1 MPHFECGAIDHSA
14 TSPGAMTGGQPPV
27 VGPSSRR
34 GWRGRQGAGGEKFGA
49 GEAVP
54 FVMAGL
60 DPAIHPLRK
69 TLAKMMDT
77 RVKPAYRTSRRV
89 TLTDAA
95 ETYIQACRRILD
107 EVDEAERVVSGEYRA
122 PRGELTVTASLAF
135 GRVHVTPVAAA
146 FLKAYPD
153 ILLRLRLSDR
163 VVSLQEEHI
172 DVGIRIGA
180 LPDSGIVARRIGSVR
195 RVVCASPDYL
205 SSRGRPETPQD
216 IAAHDCVTF
225 TGFTHAESWEFQIGA
240 STASVPIRA
249 RLQVDAAEAVVEAAL
264 AGTGI
269 IRVFSYHVAEAVKE
283 GRLSLLLE
291 QFEPPP
297 LPVNL
302 VYLGGGLL
310 PLKVRAFLDFAVPRL
325 KARLAGDLA

>member
-1 MPHFECGAIDHSA
+1 MEARMDRIEAMATLLAVVEAGSLSA
-14 TSPGAMTGGQPPV
+14 ASRKLRVPLTTV
-27 VGPSSRR
+27 SRR
-34 GWRGRQGAGGEKFGA
+34 ISDL
-49 GEAVP
+49 EAH
-54 FVMAGL
+54 L
-60 DPAIHPLRK
+60 K
-69 TLAKMMDT
+69 TQLLN
-77 RVKPAYRTSRRV
+77 RTSRRV

-95 ETYIQACRRILD
+95 ETYIRACRRILD
-107 EVDEAERVVSGEYRA
+107 DVDEAERVVSGEYRA
-122 PRGELTVTASLAF
+122 PQGELTVTASMVL
-135 GRVHVTPVAAA
+135 GRVHVVPVAAA

-163 VVSLQEEHI
+163 VVSLQDEHV
-172 DVGIRIGA
+172 DLGIRIGP
-180 LPDSGIVARRIGSVR
+180 LPDSGIVARRIGSIR
-195 RVVCASPDYL
+195 QIVCASPGYL
-205 SSRGRPETPQD
+205 AGRGRPKTPQD

-225 TGFTHAESWEFQIGA
+225 TGFIQAESWKFQIGGA
-240 STASVPIRA
+240 ITPVPVRS

-269 IRVFSYHVAEAVKE
+269 IRLFSYHVAAAVKD

-291 QFEPPP
+291 EFEPPP

-310 PLKVRAFLDFAVPRL
+310 PLKVRAFLDFAAPRL

>member
-1 MPHFECGAIDHSA
+1 MTTLLAVVEAGSLSA
-14 TSPGAMTGGQPPV
+14 ASRKLRVPLTTV
-27 VGPSSRR
+27 SRR
-34 GWRGRQGAGGEKFGA
+34 ISEL
-49 GEAVP
+49 ETH
-54 FVMAGL
+54 L
-60 DPAIHPLRK
+60 K
-69 TLAKMMDT
+69 TQLLN
-77 RVKPAYRTSRRV
+77 RSSRRV

-95 ETYIQACRRILD
+95 EILHPVLPSYPRRTGRSRARRLRRIPR
-107 EVDEAERVVSGEYRA
+107 AARRTHRHRVIGVR
-122 PRGELTVTASLAF
+122 PRSCGA
-135 GRVHVTPVAAA
+135 GRGA

-172 DVGIRIGA
+172 DLGIRIGA
-180 LPDSGIVARRIGSVR
+180 LPDSGIVARGIGSVR

-205 SSRGRPETPQD
+205 SSRGRPETPQE

-225 TGFTHAESWEFQIGA
+225 TGFTHAESWEFQIGG
-240 STASVPIRA
+240 SPTSVPIRA

-269 IRVFSYHVAEAVKE
+269 IRLFSYHVASAVKD

-310 PLKVRAFLDFAVPRL
+310 PLKVRAFLDFAAPRL
-325 KARLAGDLA
+325 KARLERDLA